1 MSKDVYDIEVENYDG
16 STYFLEKYKG
26 KVLIIVN
33 TATNCALSDQFEGLE
48 TLYQHYKEEG
58 LVILSFPCNNFD
70 NQEPGSIK
78 EIYDTYRQQFGIT
91 FPIHSKTDVNGENEH
106 PLYTLLKREKPGL
119 FGSPIKWNFTK
130 FIIDRNGKVVGKYL
144 PFDKPEEMEV
154 HIKELLNEY
163 KD

>member
-58 LVILSFPCNNFD
+58 LVILS
-70 NQEPGSIK
+70 
-78 EIYDTYRQQFGIT
+78 
-91 FPIHSKTDVNGENEH
+91 
-106 PLYTLLKREKPGL
+106 
-119 FGSPIKWNFTK
+119 
-130 FIIDRNGKVVGKYL
+130 
-144 PFDKPEEMEV
+144 
-154 HIKELLNEY
+154 
-163 KD
+163 